1 MSALPKAIL
10 LMGPTAS
17 GKTGVAM
24 ELTRHFPVEL
34 ISVADAGHQ
43 WPGGVPSP
51 LAQRLGDLPP
61 PSTALNATHTIWEFF
76 AGHHR

>member
-34 ISVADAGHQ
+34 I
-43 WPGGVPSP
+43 GVDS
-51 LAQRLGDLPP
+51 AQALSAVFLFRLVTYWLPVP
-61 PSTALNATHTIWEFF
+61 FGYFALRRIRGALED
-76 AGHHR
+76 